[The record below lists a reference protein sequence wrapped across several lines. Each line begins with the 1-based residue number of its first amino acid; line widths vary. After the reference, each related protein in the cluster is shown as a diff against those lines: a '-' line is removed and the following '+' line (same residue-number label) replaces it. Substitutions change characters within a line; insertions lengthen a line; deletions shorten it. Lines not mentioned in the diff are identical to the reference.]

1 MRELPKSA
9 IAYIGFV
16 SLAGLLTLAWLVRTE
31 WGSPFGGVAF
41 WLFAVFT
48 ILGEFRPIKAPLG
61 NESLEITTSTAF
73 AFALLLL
80 AEPVYG
86 ALVYATATIIADLVA
101 RRAWWK
107 MMFNATQYMICA
119 GAAGLTFAT
128 LAGRTPLDA
137 APTFVN
143 PVELGAAAVA
153 AVVFFLLN
161 VAVTGVA
168 LSLAQRLNIVTV
180 FRNDFAYQAAA
191 NLGLLALGPIA
202 IVSVQRSLLLLP
214 VLLVPVAVGYKSASL
229 SLAKEHQAL
238 HDGLTGLPNRA
249 YFRDRAD
256 HAVSKA
262 RHDGTR
268 VALMLVD
275 LDRFKEVNDTLGHHM
290 GDKLLRELGPRLQA
304 AIGDGDLVARLGG
317 DEFGVLLTGVGDDL
331 EVCERAAA
339 ILRTICEPVIVS
351 DLSLEIGASIGIA
364 FYPDHGAHADTLIQR
379 ADVAMYVAKGLG
391 DRWSVYSSSLDQHSP
406 MRLALVSELRHA
418 IDKGELCLHYQPK
431 VSVSTGKSA
440 GVEALVRWNH
450 PVHGL
455 IQPGD
460 FISVAEQ
467 TGLIRNLTEF
477 VLDEALAQLVRW
489 QFEGLD
495 LTVAVNVS
503 ARVLHDTDFPAL
515 VALMLTDH
523 DVPGRRLV
531 LELTESMIMADPE
544 RSIRALAELRAL
556 GVELSVD
563 DYGTGHSSLAYLKRL
578 PINEIKIDKSFIT
591 HMADDTND
599 DLITGSTIDLGRRLG
614 LRVVAE
620 GVESNEA
627 LVRLRHLG
635 CDLAQG
641 YYFTRPLPADKLQPW
656 LDRNGQRLAD
666 EAEDRPNMANLYA
679 LPTSRLA

>member
-1 MRELPKSA
+1 
-9 IAYIGFV
+9 V
-16 SLAGLLTLAWLVRTE
+16 SLAGLVTLAWLVRTE
-31 WGSPFGGVAF
+31 WGSPFGGGAF
-41 WLFAVFT
+41 WLFAGFT

-86 ALVYATATIIADLVA
+86 ALIYATATIIADLVA

-119 GAAGLTFAT
+119 GLAGLTFAT
-128 LAGRTPLDA
+128 LSGRTPFDA
-137 APTFVN
+137 APTFVS
-143 PVELGAAAVA
+143 PIQLGAAAAA

-161 VAVTGVA
+161 VAVTGIA

-214 VLLVPVAVGYKSASL
+214 VLLVPVAVGYKSAAV

-256 HAVSKA
+256 HAVSQA
-262 RHDGTR
+262 RRDGTR

-304 AIGDGDLVARLGG
+304 AIGEGDLVARLGG
-317 DEFGVLLTGVGDDL
+317 DEFGVLLAGVGDDL
-331 EVCERAAA
+331 GVCERAAA

-391 DRWSVYSSSLDQHSP
+391 DRWSVYSPSLDQHSP
-406 MRLALVSELRHA
+406 MRLALVSDLR
-418 IDKGELCLHYQPK
+418 HYQPK

-455 IQPGD
+455 IEPID

-477 VLDEALAQLVRW
+477 VLDEALAQLARW
-489 QFEGLD
+489 RSDGLD

-515 VALMLTDH
+515 VALMLADH
-523 DVPGRRLV
+523 DIPGQRLV

-544 RSIRALAELRAL
+544 RSIRALSELRAL
-556 GVELSVD
+556 GLELSVD

-591 HMADDTND
+591 HIADDTND

-641 YYFTRPLPADKLQPW
+641 YYFSRPLPADKLQPW
-656 LDRNGQRLAD
+656 LDRNGHRL
-666 EAEDRPNMANLYA
+666 EAHDLPHVANLYA